1 MPAMVTFKQADM
13 GKTDEAI
20 KKGPF
25 VGTVAFNRQTRQR
38 FYRLGLDFTGQG
50 ANAFVKAGAGQFAE
64 LDLTEAPLPPV
75 ESIPEELADSAQR
88 DILLR
93 RPFSFCDIKNDGKKI
108 RLEILYCVVGPSTL
122 RMSTLKKGDCVS
134 VLGPLGVGFV
144 LPEGKKT
151 ALLVVGGTGAGPLL
165 HLAKILTSD
174 HPELVVMAFVSAK
187 SANEL
192 PFKGRVDEISRHL
205 GFEIVEFARYGIESM
220 VATDDGS
227 LGFAGFVTDCLQQW
241 LDKNR
246 FERKET
252 IIYSCGPEVMLAK
265 MARIAKR
272 YEIDCQISM
281 ERRMACGIGFCQG
294 CAVLCKAD
302 KNTEPVYKMCCTD
315 GPVFD
320 SREVIFSL

>member
-1 MPAMVTFKQADM
+1 MVIFKQAGM
-13 GKTDEAI
+13 SKTEEAI

-25 VGTVAFNRQTRQR
+25 VGTVAFNRQTRQH
-38 FYRLGLDFTGQG
+38 FYRLGLDLTGQG

-64 LDLTEAPLPPV
+64 LDLTEVPLPPA

-88 DILLR
+88 NILLR
-93 RPFSFCDIKNDGKKI
+93 RPFSFCDVKSEGKKKM
-108 RLEILYCVVGPSTL
+108 RLEILYRVVGPSTL
-122 RMSTLKKGDCVS
+122 RMSSLKKGDCVS

-144 LPEGKKT
+144 VPKGKKT

-165 HLAKILTSD
+165 HLARILTCD
-174 HPELVVMAFVSAK
+174 YTNLVVMAFVGAK
-187 SANEL
+187 SVSEL

-205 GFEIVEFARYGIESM
+205 GFEIAEFARYGIESM
-220 VATDDGS
+220 IATDDGS
-227 LGFAGFVTDCLQQW
+227 AGFAGFVTDCLQQW

-265 MARIAKR
+265 IAKIAKR
-272 YEIDCQISM
+272 YEINCQISM
-281 ERRMACGIGFCQG
+281 ERRMACGIGLCQG
-294 CAVLCKAD
+294 CAVLCKAGKD
-302 KNTEPVYKMCCTD
+302 TEPVYKMCCKD

>member
-1 MPAMVTFKQADM
+1 MVIFKQADM
-13 GKTDEAI
+13 SKTDEAI

-25 VGTVAFNRQTRQR
+25 VGRVAFNRQTRQR
-38 FYRLGLDFTGQG
+38 FYRLGLDFTGEG
-50 ANAFVKAGAGQFAE
+50 ANAFAKAGAGEFAE
-64 LDLTEAPLPPV
+64 LDLTKVLLPPV

-88 DILLR
+88 NILLR
-93 RPFSFCDIKNDGKKI
+93 RPFSFCDVKTDGKKKI

-122 RMSTLKKGDCVS
+122 RMSTLKKGDCVN

-165 HLAKILTSD
+165 HLARILTGD
-174 HPELVVMAFVSAK
+174 YPKLVVRAFVGAK
-187 SANEL
+187 SADEL
-192 PFKGRVDEISRHL
+192 PFKGRVDEMSRHL
-205 GFEIVEFARYGIESM
+205 GFEIAEFARYGIESM

-227 LGFAGFVTDCLQQW
+227 SGFAGFVTDCLQQW
-241 LDKNR
+241 LDKNQ
-246 FERKET
+246 FECKET

-265 MARIAKR
+265 MARIAKK

-281 ERRMACGIGFCQG
+281 ERRMACGIGLCQG
-294 CAVLCKAD
+294 CAVLCKTD
-302 KNTEPVYKMCCTD
+302 KDSQPVYKMCCKD